1 MVWFTK
7 TTTDVLLACDAPKC
21 TSVITQDASGI
32 SAASEYA
39 RAHGWKVGGMAYCPD
54 HVDLMPFAPILGGAK
69 AKKRRAEVLTN
80 HPLAKEYT
88 G

>member
-7 TTTDVLLACDAPKC
+7 TTTDVLLACDAPRC

-32 SAASEYA
+32 YAASEYA
-39 RAHGWKVGGMAYCPD
+39 RSLGWAVGGLAYCPD
-54 HVDLMPFAPILGGAK
+54 HTGEMPMVPILGGTRAN
-69 AKKRRAEVLTN
+69 KRRAEVLKL
-80 HPLAKEYT
+80 HPLSKEYT